1 MPAGLCGFEA
11 QQDAVPAVLRPQG
24 QALAAVRHEAEHAAV
39 GPLVREAGH
48 RLAVVEEVPPSA
60 HCGLVGQAVVLV
72 PGEDLL
78 EGLPAGVSRVSGSR
92 SNLGTGGGLGA
103 VDDILVKARLPGS
116 GQPDPFGITGSSNF

>member
-24 QALAAVRHEAEHAAV
+24 QALSAVRHEAEHAAV

-60 HCGLVGQAVVLV
+60 RCGLVGQAVVLV
-72 PGEDLL
+72 LGEDLL
-78 EGLPAGVSRVSGSR
+78 KGPPAGGAGVSGSR
-92 SNLGTGGGLGA
+92 SNLGTGGGRGLGA

-116 GQPDPFGITGSSNF
+116 GQRGQLSVGII